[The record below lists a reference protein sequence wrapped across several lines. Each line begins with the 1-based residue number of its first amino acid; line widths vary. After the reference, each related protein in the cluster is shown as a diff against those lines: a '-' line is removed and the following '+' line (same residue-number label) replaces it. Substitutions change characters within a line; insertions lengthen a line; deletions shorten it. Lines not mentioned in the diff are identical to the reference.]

1 MQVCFNKNSIYKTN
15 ISDIKKNIPKIYKID
30 KNMDITRIKY
40 PAYIDKIQTPEK
52 AALLIKNH
60 HVLGVSG
67 FTKAGDSKSV
77 LPKVAE
83 RALHEELK
91 VTVLSG
97 ASLGYDTD
105 ADLAKNGALYKRM
118 PFQADPTL
126 RNSINNHEVLY
137 VDQHLGQT
145 ADMLQNID
153 KFNIDIAIIEAVSIT
168 QEGYIIPTTSV
179 GNSPAFTE
187 HADKIIIEINT
198 IFPESLAGIH
208 DVRFLKKQPNR
219 DVIPIL
225 NSDTR
230 IGVPYIKIDPEKV
243 AAIVFTEV
251 PDSPAVIS
259 APDEKTTA
267 ISKHILQ
274 FLEKEVD
281 EGRLTESLLPLQAG
295 IGKTANAILSGF
307 KHSRFKNLTMY
318 SEVLQDSTFELFDS
332 GKLTFASA
340 SSITITEPCSNKVF
354 NNFDKYK
361 DKLLLRPQNISN
373 SAEVISRLGII
384 GINTAIEFDIY
395 GNVNS
400 THIGGTKMMNGIG
413 GSGDFARNSYLSF
426 FVSPSISKEGRIS
439 HIVPMV
445 SHTDHTE
452 HDVDILVTEQGLAD
466 IRGLAPIE
474 RARIIIENC
483 VHPNY
488 KNQLLEY
495 FEEAYKLGG
504 HTPHVLEKAFNW
516 HTQLKAHGTMK
527 KNEVIDNLV

>member
-1 MQVCFNKNSIYKTN
+1 ME
-15 ISDIKKNIPKIYKID
+15 
-30 KNMDITRIKY
+30 RIKY
-40 PAYIDKIQTPEK
+40 APYLDKIQTPEQ
-52 AALLIKNH
+52 AAFLINDKDI
-60 HVLGVSG
+60 LGVSG

-77 LPKVAE
+77 LPMVAK
-83 RALHEELK
+83 RALTEDIK

-126 RNSINNHEVLY
+126 RKSINNHEVLY

-145 ADMLQNID
+145 ADMLQKID
-153 KFNIDIAIIEAVSIT
+153 TFKIDVAIIEAVAIT
-168 QEGYIIPTTSV
+168 EDGYIIPTTSV
-179 GNSPAFTE
+179 GNSPAFTDN
-187 HADKIIIEINT
+187 ADKIIIEVNT
-198 IFPESLAGIH
+198 SFPESLIGIH
-208 DVRFLKKQPNR
+208 DVKFLKKQPNR
-219 DVIPIL
+219 EVIPVV

-230 IGVPYIKIDPEKV
+230 IGDPFIKIDTDKV
-243 AAIVFTEV
+243 VAIVYTQV

-259 APDEKTTA
+259 APDDKTKA
-267 ISKHILQ
+267 ISKHILD
-274 FLEKEVD
+274 FLDKEVE

-307 KHSRFKNLTMY
+307 TNSRFKNLTMY

-332 GKLTFASA
+332 GKLLFASA
-340 SSITITEPCSNKVF
+340 SSITVTEECSNKIF
-354 NNFDKYK
+354 ANFEDYK
-361 DKLLLRPQNISN
+361 EKLLLRPQNISN
-373 SAEVISRLGII
+373 AAEVISRLGII

-400 THIGGTKMMNGIG
+400 THILGTNMMNGIG
-413 GSGDFARNSYLSF
+413 GSGDFARNGYLSIF
-426 FVSPSISKEGRIS
+426 ACPSISKEGKIS

-474 RARIIIENC
+474 RALLIIKNC
-483 VHPNY
+483 VHPDY
-488 KNQLLEY
+488 KAQLLSY
-495 FEEAYKLGG
+495 FEEAYALGG
-504 HTPHVLEKAFNW
+504 HTPHILSKALSW
-516 HTQLKAHGTMK
+516 HTQLKMEGTMK
-527 KNEVIDNLV
+527 IESAVKNEKNIVLAYEL